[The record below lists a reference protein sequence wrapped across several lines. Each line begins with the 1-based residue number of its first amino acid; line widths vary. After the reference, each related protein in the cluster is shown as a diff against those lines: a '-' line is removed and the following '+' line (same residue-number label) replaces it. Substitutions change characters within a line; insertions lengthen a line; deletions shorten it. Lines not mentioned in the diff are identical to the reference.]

1 MRTSKQTQ
9 QDILTCMEINI
20 SNARK
25 PALRQFYEAQRSA
38 YVASIKR
45 RQDRAVKRT
54 NAMERFA
61 DALCLE
67 NRPGQQP

>member
-1 MRTSKQTQ
+1 MRTSPQTQ
-9 QDILTCMEINI
+9 QDILTCMDINI

-25 PALRQFYEAQRSA
+25 PAMRKFCEAQRIA

-54 NAMERFA
+54 NAMQRFA
-61 DALCLE
+61 DSLCGSC
-67 NRPGQQP
+67 N